1 MITFQKLQQAKE
13 MTNINGRLWINYK
26 MIAIDLNKQQV
37 LDKIDTAIS
46 FTGNLERGNDKTHD
60 DNKIQMIFILEAV
73 KRIILHFLQGTLKVL

>member
-37 LDKIDTAIS
+37 LDKIDTA
-46 FTGNLERGNDKTHD
+46 N
-60 DNKIQMIFILEAV
+60 
-73 KRIILHFLQGTLKVL
+73 